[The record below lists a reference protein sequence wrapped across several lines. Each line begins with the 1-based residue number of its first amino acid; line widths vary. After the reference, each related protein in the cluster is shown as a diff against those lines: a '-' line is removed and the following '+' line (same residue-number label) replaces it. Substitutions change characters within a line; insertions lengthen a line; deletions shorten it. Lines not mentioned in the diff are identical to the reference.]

1 MDLQSGQYVQECLM
15 EEGVCRVIDSVV
27 EQSRRLFDF
36 MHYTTNL
43 ALVSIDLVIII
54 FYNHP
59 FG

>member
-1 MDLQSGQYVQECLM
+1 M